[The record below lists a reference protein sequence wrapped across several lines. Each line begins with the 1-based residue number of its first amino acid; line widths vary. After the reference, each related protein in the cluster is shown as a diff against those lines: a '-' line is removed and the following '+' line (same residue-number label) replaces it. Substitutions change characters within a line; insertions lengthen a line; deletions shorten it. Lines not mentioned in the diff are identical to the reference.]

1 MNWVEHRSSTE
12 TAFGVVRV
20 TNVFSEALIKWISD
34 LELHVGLSMLLSGLD
49 TKKQI
54 IIHVQGGTGPWPS
67 TNLLVYTLIPTFR
80 TLNSTLPSLPFLF
93 SDRLFHRR
101 LKLGRALCVNLLQC
115 LRSADIPSKEFYRC
129 PGQKCR
135 TKGRGPKSRKPVS
148 YGSRKAK
155 KRYTNS
161 RISGRTTVNPPISA
175 RIDMAKSPFVI
186 PPSTFRCCK
195 SVPESSFMLSII
207 ARVWK
212 AFASRVARAMCEGLV
227 YWDTPRE
234 DIESCHFWY
243 FASSHRL
250 SDLQHQN
257 PNKGLVSRR
266 TRLQSRLLQYPSPSQ
281 LVCLRLLHPQ
291 WMTLCHAATWLRFRQ
306 QKLDANPDCQLDTE

>member
-1 MNWVEHRSSTE
+1 M
-12 TAFGVVRV
+12 
-20 TNVFSEALIKWISD
+20 
-34 LELHVGLSMLLSGLD
+34 ELHVVYSSGLD
-49 TKKQI
+49 KKQI
-54 IIHVQGGTGPWPS
+54 IIIIHRVCSMAIS
-67 TNLLVYTLIPTFR
+67 TNLLVYSFIPTFR
-80 TLNSTLPSLPFLF
+80 TLNSTLPSFPFLF

-115 LRSADIPSKEFYRC
+115 LRGADIPSKEFYRC
-129 PGQKCR
+129 AGQKCR
-135 TKGRGPKSRKPVS
+135 TKGRRPKRRKPVS

-195 SVPESSFMLSII
+195 SVPESSFILSMI

-227 YWDTPRE
+227 Y
-234 DIESCHFWY
+234 
-243 FASSHRL
+243 
-250 SDLQHQN
+250 
-257 PNKGLVSRR
+257 
-266 TRLQSRLLQYPSPSQ
+266 
-281 LVCLRLLHPQ
+281 
-291 WMTLCHAATWLRFRQ
+291 
-306 QKLDANPDCQLDTE
+306 